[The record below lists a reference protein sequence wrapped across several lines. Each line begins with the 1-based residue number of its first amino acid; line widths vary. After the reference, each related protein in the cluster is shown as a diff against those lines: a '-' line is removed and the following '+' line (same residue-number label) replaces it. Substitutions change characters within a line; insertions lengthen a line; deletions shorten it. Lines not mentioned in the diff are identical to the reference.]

1 MTKKSYCRNGEI
13 SRRAVMMVTIDGHGP
28 FVDFSHAFDF
38 SEGQKEEAAVRE
50 VHPYCL
56 SVTEVKNIKQSISK
70 WVRV

>member
-1 MTKKSYCRNGEI
+1 MSPEKNIAEMKR
-13 SRRAVMMVTIDGHGP
+13 SRGALITMVT
-28 FVDFSHAFDF
+28 VLLDFSHAFDF